1 MDNVNKNMLNL
12 IASYKKTGQS
22 DEVIRQSLWQLG
34 MIPEIIESHL
44 DYYNKHTATV
54 DKDINNIVNKNK
66 DMKLTLES
74 LHTNV
79 QKTISTLEEMK
90 SDNSLAFSATTAK
103 NIIEN
108 CMSQL
113 QITKDDELVLQEKIK
128 AGYKIDDNLVN
139 PVLKYTVTEKLYTSL
154 AQFDWLKPVS
164 DLREM
169 ISESF
174 VGDRWSYVASKFAKS
189 IAGQTSNDA
198 FANLYESLIDTL
210 VSSENTRNTLKGV
223 LLENSWNREG
233 KKILGMIIVEEKSEL
248 GQVDERIY
256 ENSNCSFKK
265 NLTPLLKDDDKIV
278 FNLNGK
284 NYLFDGNTMS
294 EVNVTDRRYCN
305 VLEGLNI
312 MKYEA
317 DKDRLVYYGKNNM
330 VLEYD
335 CTNDK
340 IGLTGVEDIND
351 RSIIEIYE
359 TLKKCG
365 IFDRDTI
372 KYCEPLVKF
381 FESKDMLK
389 NLDIITTVQHNNFA
403 GLFVSVISVNEGV
416 YVNKVNKPMGYNELV
431 LCENA
436 KKACDVI
443 KDFMKYDAT
452 VILEDRLK
460 LEGEQQAIIESE
472 RNEIKDTLSFLNEE
486 RNKLISAIQETN
498 NDGQL
503 KEALKLVESEI
514 HKFEKKLQES
524 YNVKKK

>member
-1 MDNVNKNMLNL
+1 
-12 IASYKKTGQS
+12 
-22 DEVIRQSLWQLG
+22 
-34 MIPEIIESHL
+34 
-44 DYYNKHTATV
+44 
-54 DKDINNIVNKNK
+54 
-66 DMKLTLES
+66 
-74 LHTNV
+74 
-79 QKTISTLEEMK
+79 
-90 SDNSLAFSATTAK
+90 
-103 NIIEN
+103 
-108 CMSQL
+108 
-113 QITKDDELVLQEKIK
+113 
-128 AGYKIDDNLVN
+128 
-139 PVLKYTVTEKLYTSL
+139 
-154 AQFDWLKPVS
+154 
-164 DLREM
+164 M